1 MSWSRMWIQQQSF
14 CFPPL
19 LKDPSQIN
27 GSDCPNNHEKEE
39 VENYMSVSLRNY
51 FNQMMN
57 YSESTW
63 KIKKGK
69 EAVGICKEQIVLQ
82 KI

>member
-1 MSWSRMWIQQQSF
+1 
-14 CFPPL
+14 
-19 LKDPSQIN
+19 
-27 GSDCPNNHEKEE
+27 
-39 VENYMSVSLRNY
+39 
-51 FNQMMN
+51 MMN